1 LDLLKDSGGAL
12 SCRSCELNP
21 SPLAPS
27 ELRFSWRVNGLL
39 VAETLMYTSKLAQC
53 LKLLSSSQRHRR
65 AHNLMNSHHEY
76 LESKHVASSV
86 LIHVHEMLG
95 TQLALW
101 ILAVALAT
109 LVIFPVKL
117 AAQPT
122 PPQDITGGARLI
134 FGPTQNPSSK
144 SSSKRAQTPVQR
156 EQVNDALAL
165 GNAARDRNPPDF
177 ASAEKAYRLAWK
189 LNPFDPRPYVGL
201 GNLYMDQRKFAEAA
215 KAYQDAI
222 HFGAMERRSGSGSV
236 AAAEISTTDGVN
248 TFAQWHAYRGMAL
261 LGEQNLRKAE
271 HELIDAIVMDP
282 SKAEWRAGLGYCLFL
297 QERFTEAADAYK
309 KASELQPNN
318 DTYKQ
323 LLKEAQTKSKLSSA
337 KDAAIRKQLEGT
349 DWETHL
355 EPAKGNFTC
364 HLLPRNSVVCTL
376 DDRVEYANLTW
387 RVQDGLLQ
395 LIRIATNERFCT
407 GPIKSNEI
415 RLRCFVNNEE
425 TEAVWRKP

>member
-1 LDLLKDSGGAL
+1 
-12 SCRSCELNP
+12 
-21 SPLAPS
+21 
-27 ELRFSWRVNGLL
+27 
-39 VAETLMYTSKLAQC
+39 
-53 LKLLSSSQRHRR
+53 
-65 AHNLMNSHHEY
+65 MNSHHEY
-76 LESKHVASSV
+76 LESKTVAPSV
-86 LIHVHEMLG
+86 FIHVHEMLSS
-95 TQLALW
+95 QLALW
-101 ILAVALAT
+101 VLAVALAT
-109 LVIFPVKL
+109 LVMFPGTL
-117 AAQPT
+117 AAQPN

-134 FGPTQNPSSK
+134 FGPTQNPQAKSSK
-144 SSSKRAQTPVQR
+144 QLAQTSAKR

-165 GNAARDRNPPDF
+165 GNAARDRKPPDL

-201 GNLYMDQRKFAEAA
+201 GNLYMDQHKYSEAA
-215 KAYQDAI
+215 KAYQDAL

-236 AAAEISTTDGVN
+236 ASADISTTDDLS
-248 TFAQWHAYRGMAL
+248 TLAQWHAYRGMAL

-271 HELIDAIVMDP
+271 KELIDAIAMDP
-282 SKAEWRAGLGYCLFL
+282 SKAEWRAGLGYCLFM
-297 QERFTEAADAYK
+297 QQRFTEAADSYK

-318 DTYKQ
+318 DKYKQ
-323 LLKEAQTKSKLSSA
+323 LLKEAQTKSKLSSS
-337 KDAAIRKQLEGT
+337 KDAAFRKQLEGT
-349 DWETHL
+349 AWETQL

-407 GPIKSNEI
+407 GPITTNEI